1 MNKHIVE
8 KPSPEGRR
16 KNTAIGFIIGMLLGG
31 LVDILTGDMGIWT
44 ILGMILGS
52 LLGYNGLGHFYLMEY
67 PRGVLLKVA
76 LAGILFFG
84 TLFATYI
91 ALGRETLP
99 YLRPFLPYVP
109 LLPGFLFLLAIGY
122 AISRLDE
129 LQRRIQTEAIA
140 IGFGITAIISLT
152 IGLTGLT
159 STAQPSWTLVPLIMT
174 FSWLAGKLW
183 TRWKYR

>member
-16 KNTAIGFIIGMLLGG
+16 KNTGIGFIVGMLLGG
-31 LVDILTGDMGIWT
+31 LVDLITGDMGIWT

-52 LLGYNGLGHFYLMEY
+52 FLGYSGLGHLYLMEY
-67 PRGVLLKVA
+67 PKGILLKVA
-76 LAGILFFG
+76 LAGILFFA
-84 TLFATYI
+84 TLFATYL
-91 ALGRETLP
+91 ALSSEALP
-99 YLRPFLPYVP
+99 YLHPFLPYVP
-109 LLPGFLFLLAIGY
+109 LLPGIVFLLALGY

-152 IGLTGLT
+152 IGLLGLS
-159 STAQPSWTLVPLIMT
+159 STTQPSWTLVPLIMA